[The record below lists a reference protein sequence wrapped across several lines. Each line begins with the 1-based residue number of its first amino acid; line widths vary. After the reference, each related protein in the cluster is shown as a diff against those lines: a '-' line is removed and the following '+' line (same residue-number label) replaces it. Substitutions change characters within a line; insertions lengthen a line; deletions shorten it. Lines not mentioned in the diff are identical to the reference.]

1 MKRESIAIKPA
12 NAQALRGMIEQI
24 KSLEA
29 QIGGHVNALA
39 LSLDVPPNWR
49 FDSTSMEFVP
59 PPAPEPDAAADAQ
72 EARNA

>member
-1 MKRESIAIKPA
+1 MKRESITIRPA

-29 QIGGHVNALA
+29 QISGHVNALA

-49 FDSTSMEFVP
+49 FDSNTMEFVP
-59 PPAPEPDAAADAQ
+59 PPAPEQGAAQ
-72 EARNA
+72 